1 MNIRGKIMGLGALA
15 LTACTNFYA
24 PEHFL
29 VHPTIH
35 LIFWG
40 NWDASAQANKLQAEI
55 DGGML
60 DRLAEYGNTGAT
72 LSDQLYQPA
81 SIPMGTAPGTY
92 VEDATIDA
100 TLESYFRT
108 DAVPPPGKED
118 FYVVFLPPGTD
129 TVNMIEHGGDAYP
142 IGALHDG
149 TYYTYAVI
157 LNVDTDVALS
167 HELYEAITDP
177 YGTGWHAGPNGAE
190 AADMCEP
197 PISATYTLDT
207 FGGVQVAQVWS
218 PSQGKCL

>member
-1 MNIRGKIMGLGALA
+1 
-15 LTACTNFYA
+15 
-24 PEHFL
+24 
-29 VHPTIH
+29 
-35 LIFWG
+35 
-40 NWDASAQANKLQAEI
+40 
-55 DGGML
+55 
-60 DRLAEYGNTGAT
+60 
-72 LSDQLYQPA
+72 
-81 SIPMGTAPGTY
+81 MGTAPGTY

-129 TVNMIEHGGDAYP
+129 TVNMIEHGGDAYH

-157 LNVDTDVALS
+157 LDQDTDVALS

-218 PSQGKCL
+218 PSQATCL